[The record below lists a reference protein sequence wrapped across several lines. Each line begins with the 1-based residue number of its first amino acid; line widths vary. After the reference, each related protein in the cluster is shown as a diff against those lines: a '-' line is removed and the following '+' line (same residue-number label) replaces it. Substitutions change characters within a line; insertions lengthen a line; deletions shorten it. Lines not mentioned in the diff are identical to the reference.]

1 MIWIVGIF
9 IVCVFITLWVIL
21 TVCDSNNMS
30 IREFFTGSDISKSWQ
45 NDIINL
51 QKEIKKQDERISRL
65 ESTLY
70 IAEEPK

>member
-9 IVCVFITLWVIL
+9 IICCFITLWSTL
-21 TVCDSNNMS
+21 FTLDSNDMTLH
-30 IREFFTGSDISKSWQ
+30 EFLTGSDISDSWK
-45 NDIINL
+45 NDICNL
-51 QKEIKKQDERISRL
+51 HKEVKKQDERISRL